1 MNEFEKIACI
11 FAFAS
16 LVLSVRLAYVKDE
29 CYNTR
34 YNINVMIR
42 EKDEMIFRNNE
53 YFIAI
58 VEFGS
63 LTKAAQQLYVSQPSL
78 SQYLKRLETSL
89 GVELFDHS
97 TSPLRL
103 TYAGEKY
110 YQYVKEVRQL
120 DENAQRE
127 FRDIHNLTSGRLHLG
142 VAFWRSACLLP
153 DIFPTFHAEYPNIQL
168 KLTEARSAELETALM
183 NDKLDLAVLNL
194 PHSLQYEKLTSEIL
208 CKERILLAAPTQ
220 HPDVQAILQDCR
232 LLGGHPVAPLELL
245 HNIPLITT
253 KTGQNLTHEV
263 KYTLGKHQIEPDVLL
278 ETGNLTTAINL
289 TARGMG
295 CAFVP
300 EEGAKVCQHPGKVT
314 YFAVDTPDLVW
325 DLGVV
330 YRRGTYLPHLVR
342 LFIDSMKQQLSQ
354 DFGKV

>member
-1 MNEFEKIACI
+1 MILENEQ
-11 FAFAS
+11 
-16 LVLSVRLAYVKDE
+16 
-29 CYNTR
+29 
-34 YNINVMIR
+34 
-42 EKDEMIFRNNE
+42 MIFRNYE

-58 VEFGS
+58 AESGS

-103 TYAGEKY
+103 TYTGEKY

-120 DENAQRE
+120 DENVQRE
-127 FRDIHNLTSGRLHLG
+127 FRDIQNRTSGRLRLG
-142 VAFWRSACLLP
+142 VALWRGACLLP
-153 DIFPTFHAEYPNIQL
+153 DIFPAFHAKYPNIHL
-168 KLTEARSAELETALM
+168 ELTEARSAQLETALM

-194 PHSLQYEKLTSEIL
+194 PHSLHYEKLTCEIL

-220 HPDVQAILQDCR
+220 HPSIQKILQNCQVID
-232 LLGGHPVAPLELL
+232 GHPVAPLELL
-245 HNIPLITT
+245 REIPLIST
-253 KTGQNLTHEV
+253 KPGQNLTHEV
-263 KYTLGKHQIEPDVLL
+263 IYTLGKHQIEPDILL

-300 EEGAKVCQHPGKVT
+300 EEGAKVCQHPGSVT
-314 YFAVDTPDLVW
+314 YFAVNTPDLVW
-325 DLGVV
+325 DLGAV
-330 YRRGTYLPHLVR
+330 YRKEAYLPHLAR
-342 LFIDSMKQQLSQ
+342 LFIDSLKQQLTQ
-354 DFGKV
+354 KIDCV

>member
-1 MNEFEKIACI
+1 
-11 FAFAS
+11 
-16 LVLSVRLAYVKDE
+16 
-29 CYNTR
+29 
-34 YNINVMIR
+34 
-42 EKDEMIFRNNE
+42 MIFRNYE

-58 VEFGS
+58 AESGS

-103 TYAGEKY
+103 TYTGEKY
-110 YQYVKEVRQL
+110 YQYVKEVRRL
-120 DENAQRE
+120 DENVQRE
-127 FRDIHNLTSGRLHLG
+127 FRDIQNRTSGRLRLG
-142 VAFWRSACLLP
+142 VAFWRGACLLP
-153 DIFPTFHAEYPNIQL
+153 DIFPAFHAEYPNIHL
-168 KLTEARSAELETALM
+168 ELTEARSAQLETALM

-194 PHSLQYEKLTSEIL
+194 PHSLHYEKLTCEIL

-220 HPDVQAILQDCR
+220 HPSVQAILQNCR
-232 LLGGHPVAPLELL
+232 LLGGRPVAPLELL
-245 HNIPLITT
+245 RDIPLIST

-263 KYTLGKHQIEPDVLL
+263 TYALGKHQIEPDVLL

-300 EEGAKVCQHPGKVT
+300 EEGAKVCQHPGTVT

-325 DLGVV
+325 DLGAV
-330 YRRGTYLPHLVR
+330 YRRGTYLPHLAR

-354 DFGKV
+354 ELGNV